1 MQMLYVTKLYK
12 TYVNESYI
20 ASTRSYVVSMP
31 VLFFFVLKM
40 LCVRQSNGT
49 YLKAMQFL
57 KVRIKEEMH
66 GIVST

>member
-1 MQMLYVTKLYK
+1 MLMSHTLLQPDPMLFLCQYY
-12 TYVNESYI
+12 
-20 ASTRSYVVSMP
+20 
-31 VLFFFVLKM
+31 FFFVLKM

-66 GIVST
+66 DIVST

>member
-66 GIVST
+66 DIVST